1 MQLISKVINNSFC
14 LGCKAFFKRSIQGTN
29 EYICP
34 ATNTCTIDKH
44 RRKSCQACRL
54 RRCYEVGMTKGTSR
68 RERKYRKKAVS
79 VCKIT
84 STSSNTNAAHN
95 LMGNNQE
102 HALAVRT
109 TMTPPTRTSGTPSAP
124 QINNN
129 NNAFPSPQSQ
139 MNKVVQ
145 KNLIIIS

>member
-1 MQLISKVINNSFC
+1 MFFFISYIKRKFYS
-14 LGCKAFFKRSIQGTN
+14 GCKAFFKRSIQGTN

-54 RRCYEVGMTKGTSR
+54 RRCYEVGMTKGTTR

-84 STSSNTNAAHN
+84 STSSNSNAVN
-95 LMGNNQE
+95 NSMGNNQE
-102 HALAVRT
+102 HGLLIANTL
-109 TMTPPTRTSGTPSAP
+109 TPPITSGTPSTS

-129 NNAFPSPQSQ
+129 HTNPFASPQLPS
-139 MNKVVQ
+139 NKVVFF
-145 KNLIIIS
+145 